1 MRLICSLVLGLFLA
15 FPALADSPPIGADDA
30 FIHIAPDKPEI
41 LRLSED
47 AASVV
52 VGSPKYASV
61 TMDNPRT
68 LLIMPRAEGATA
80 LTVLNGEGQIVMEKR
95 IIVGAPKEKYV
106 RIRRACNPTA
116 PGCRSSQ
123 IYYCPD
129 GCSDI
134 SLDGGNQAA
143 VPATGQQQIAP
154 VNPNNP
160 PPIPPISAADLE
172 EPQPPLE
179 QPQ

>member
-1 MRLICSLVLGLFLA
+1 MRLICTFLLALIAMPVFADAPPTTIGGEEA
-15 FPALADSPPIGADDA
+15 FV
-30 FIHIAPDKPEI
+30 HVAPDKPEI
-41 LRLSED
+41 IKLSED

-68 LLIMPRAEGATA
+68 LLIIPRAEGATA
-80 LTVLNGEGQIVMEKR
+80 LTVLNKDGEIIMEKR
-95 IIVGAPKEKYV
+95 IIVGGAEEKYV
-106 RIRRACNPTA
+106 RIRRACNGNSA
-116 PGCRSSQ
+116 GCRPSQ

-134 SLDGGNQAA
+134 SLDTATVEQTPQTGAQTI
-143 VPATGQQQIAP
+143 VPLDT
-154 VNPNNP
+154 P
-160 PPIPPISAADLE
+160 PPIPPISE
-172 EPQPPLE
+172 SQLE